1 MTNEEF
7 NMLGEEDLAL
17 WSRRFV
23 RMYMNQKNAR
33 RSSGMFY

>member
-1 MTNEEF
+1 MPNEEF

-17 WSRRFV
+17 RSRRFV
-23 RMYMNQKNAR
+23 CMYMNRKNAR